1 MNKPEYANNMNYT
14 TDNPMPVS
22 NSIKIQKGAYPCQIL
37 KVEDLPK
44 ISCLKIYFDI
54 VRGEYAHI
62 FARKA
67 NNNLDEWD
75 FKGTVLVS
83 YENQAQFQA
92 FITSIMKSNN
102 NFVWDWNEQS
112 LKSKYAVIV
121 FGEVEF
127 KGVDGTIG
135 IAIKPRFFRS
145 IEALQ
150 KGEIELPPLKKLKQE
165 NNNAPKQSQSSF
177 GKPTFGLQKEEQQE
191 PPFNNGVEIDDDD
204 LPF

>member
-22 NSIKIQKGAYPCQIL
+22 NSIKIPKGAYISQIL

-44 ISCLKIYFDI
+44 ISCLKIWFDI
-54 VRGEYAHI
+54 VRGDYSRA

-75 FKGTVLVS
+75 YKGTILVS
-83 YENQAQFQA
+83 YENQSQFQA
-92 FITSIMKSNN
+92 FITSIMKSNQ
-102 NFVWDWNEQS
+102 NFVWDWNEQN
-112 LKSKYAVIV
+112 LKGKYAVVV
-121 FGEVEF
+121 FGETEF
-127 KGVDGTIG
+127 MGVDGTIG
-135 IAIKPRFFRS
+135 ISIKPRFFRS

-150 KGEIELPPLKKLKQE
+150 KNEIELPPLKKLKQE
-165 NNNAPKQSQSSF
+165 HNNTAEPFGKF

-191 PPFNNGVEIDDDD
+191 PSFNNGVEIDDDD